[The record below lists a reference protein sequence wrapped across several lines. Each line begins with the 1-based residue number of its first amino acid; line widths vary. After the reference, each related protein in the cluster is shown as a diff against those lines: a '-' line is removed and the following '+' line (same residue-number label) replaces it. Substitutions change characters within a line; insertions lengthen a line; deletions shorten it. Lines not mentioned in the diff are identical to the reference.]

1 MLRIYNCSEM
11 KLEGAA
17 SASLTMEGQPCDIT
31 EIIQQVHSGSNPSPF
46 LNVLKI
52 HRELLVSKI
61 RNTQCLI
68 DNLIKN
74 DYFSPEDAEIAAQFS
89 TQADKVRKI
98 LDLVQSKGEEVSE
111 YFIYILH
118 EVSDAYY
125 DLQPWLDEIG
135 FHPSENIQ
143 NKPVVNT
150 DPVSRYRQKL
160 KYELG
165 RDTKFVMSYA
175 QKEEML
181 LEETYAANLIELVSY
196 TNESLGNVSCLEDLF
211 DDRIGVINEDGETVY
226 IFGDAG
232 IGKSI
237 LLQKMQ
243 NLWAKEKLDI
253 GAKFFF
259 RFRCRMFSCFKEN
272 EAICLKDLLFKYNC
286 YPDQD
291 PEEVFNHILQFPHT
305 VLFTF
310 DGFDEMH
317 SDFDLNS
324 IPEIC
329 SPEEPTH
336 PLSLLVCLLS
346 GKLLKGSRKVLTA
359 RTGTEVHQN
368 IIRKKV
374 LLRGFSSNNLKE
386 YARNFFRDEECR
398 VLMLNQLEANP
409 SLCSLCSVPLFCW
422 IIFKCFEHF
431 RSMFDSQ
438 ELPDYSVTLTDV
450 FLLMSEVHLSRTL
463 KTDLLKKNTRSQVE
477 TFRTKKETLFSLGK
491 IAYMGMEKSL
501 FIFDQ
506 EEVAS
511 LNMSEQD
518 LHLGFL
524 RTAYDCGEQSS
535 FEFLHLTL
543 QSFFTALFLIMKEK
557 TGTKE
562 LLKFFAECSSSETAS
577 STCLPIRWLHNGPV
591 GEDPFRNKEHFHFT
605 NLFLCG
611 LLSKA
616 KHKLIRHL
624 ISPTAIK
631 RKRKVLITYL
641 LESMKSH
648 MQSLM
653 RARIKDYKQIQ
664 VLPNFIWM
672 LRCIYETQ
680 SEKLAKQTVR
690 GMRANYIKLTYC
702 NAYSA
707 DCSAFSFVMQ
717 HFRKHLGLDLD
728 NNNINDYGV
737 KQLLPCFNK
746 LAVIRLSVNQITDH
760 GVRVLYDEL
769 SKYKIVTFLG
779 LYNNQI
785 TDVGAKYV
793 ARLIEECSSL
803 TYVKIGANKI
813 TSEGGKC
820 LALAIQKSKT
830 MHDIGMWG
838 NQVGDEGAKAFAE
851 ALKNHATLANV
862 SLAFNGI
869 TTEGGKSIAEALK
882 HNNSVKIIWL
892 TKNALDDEAAERF
905 AEMLRVNKKLAHLW
919 LIQNQIT
926 AKGAKCLSEA
936 LQENTAIKEVCL
948 NGNPITQEEAKAFE
962 ERIICF

>member
-1 MLRIYNCSEM
+1 
-11 KLEGAA
+11 
-17 SASLTMEGQPCDIT
+17 MEGQSCANT
-31 EIIQQVHSGSNPSPF
+31 EIIQQEPFGSSPPPF
-46 LNVLKI
+46 LNLLKI

-74 DYFSPEDAEIAAQFS
+74 EYFSTEDAEIAAQFP

-111 YFIYILH
+111 YFIYILQ
-118 EVSDAYY
+118 EVFDAYY
-125 DLQPWLDEIG
+125 ELQPWLDEIE
-135 FHPSENIQ
+135 FHPSQNIQ

-160 KYELG
+160 KYELA

-181 LEETYAANLIELVSY
+181 LEETYAASLIELVSY
-196 TNESLGNVSCLEDLF
+196 TNESLGKVSCLEDLF
-211 DDRIGVINEDGETVY
+211 DDRIGLINEDGETIY

-243 NLWAKEKLDI
+243 NLWARGELDV

-272 EAICLKDLLFKYNC
+272 EAMCLKDLLFKYNC

-291 PEEVFNHILQFPHT
+291 PEEVFNHILYFPHT
-305 VLFTF
+305 ALFTF
-310 DGFDEMH
+310 DGFDEIN
-317 SDFDLNS
+317 SDFDLSS

-329 SPEEPTH
+329 SPNEPTH
-336 PLSLLVCLLS
+336 PLALLVNLLS
-346 GKLLKGSRKVLTA
+346 GKVLKGSRKVLTA
-359 RTGTEVHQN
+359 RTGTEIHQN

-374 LLRGFSSNNLKE
+374 LLRGFSTSNLKE
-386 YARNFFRDEECR
+386 YTEKFFRDEECR
-398 VLMLNQLEANP
+398 VLMSNQLEANP

-422 IIFKCFEHF
+422 IIFKCFELF
-431 RSMFDSQ
+431 RSMFDSH
-438 ELPDYSVTLTDV
+438 ELPNYSVTLTDV
-450 FLLMSEVHLSRTL
+450 FLLMTEVYLNRTL
-463 KTDLLKKNTRSQVE
+463 KTNLLKKNTRSQVE
-477 TFRTKKETLFSLGK
+477 TFRSKKETLFSLGK
-491 IAYMGMEKSL
+491 IAHMGMEKSL

-506 EEVAS
+506 EEVTS

-524 RTAYDCGEQSS
+524 RTVHDCGGFGDQSS
-535 FEFLHLTL
+535 YEFLHLTL
-543 QSFFTALFLIMKEK
+543 QSFFTALFLVTEEK
-557 TGTKE
+557 LGTKE
-562 LLKFFAECSSSETAS
+562 LLKFFAECSSTDSAQ
-577 STCLPIRWLHNGPV
+577 STCLPISWLRKLSI

-611 LLSKA
+611 LLSKD
-616 KHKLIRHL
+616 KEKLIRHL
-624 ISPTAIK
+624 VSPAAIK
-631 RKRKVLITYL
+631 KKRNALITYL
-641 LESMKSH
+641 LESMKFQL
-648 MQSLM
+648 QSLM
-653 RARIKDYKQIQ
+653 RARHKGYKQIQ
-664 VLPNFIWM
+664 VMPNFVWM

-680 SEKLAKQTVR
+680 SEKLAKLTVR
-690 GMRANYIKLTYC
+690 GMRANCIKLTYC
-702 NAYSA
+702 NAYSS
-707 DCSAFSFVMQ
+707 DCSAISFVMQ
-717 HFRKHLGLDLD
+717 HFQKHLGLDLD

-746 LAVIRLSVNQITDH
+746 LAVIR
-760 GVRVLYDEL
+760 
-769 SKYKIVTFLG
+769 
-779 LYNNQI
+779 
-785 TDVGAKYV
+785 
-793 ARLIEECSSL
+793 
-803 TYVKIGANKI
+803 IGANKI
-813 TSEGGKC
+813 TTEGGKC

-830 MHDIGMWG
+830 MYDIGMWG

-851 ALKNHATLANV
+851 ALRNHPSLTNV

-869 TTEGGKSIAEALK
+869 TPEGGKSIAEALK
-882 HNNSVKIIWL
+882 HNNTVKIFWL
-892 TKNALDDEAAERF
+892 TKNAIDDEAAASF

-926 AKGAKCLSEA
+926 AKGAKYLSEG
-936 LQENTAIKEVCL
+936 LQENTTIKEICL
-948 NGNPITQEEAKAFE
+948 NGNPISQEEAKAFADE